1 MRRLI
6 PCENLPHA
14 PRRSSPRRSPRSF
27 AASSTR
33 LHCDVRYTPRA
44 PRPKVRT
51 VKLTQRKRTN
61 ADRTHLLGVLG
72 SVLLATI
79 AVVSIAVGALAWSQP
94 RTDVVRLSPGV
105 PASLTPSPLFD
116 PGSTVFAQGEDE
128 DPADPASW
136 GCVLLRDGTEV
147 SLQVRPDFDAVG
159 SRVLEGEPYV
169 PVVAV
174 GTTVEGDRLRCDP
187 ATADT
192 GGVADHAH
200 RRNRRETDDA
210 VRAMLLDR
218 VDVDRGDAGG
228 DADRRRRPSRAA
240 GLRRRGH
247 RSAGHR
253 RAAPPERSRHPAL
266 RILTARLS
274 RRCRARSLP

>member
-1 MRRLI
+1 M
-6 PCENLPHA
+6 
-14 PRRSSPRRSPRSF
+14 
-27 AASSTR
+27 
-33 LHCDVRYTPRA
+33 
-44 PRPKVRT
+44 
-51 VKLTQRKRTN
+51 KLTQRKRTN

-136 GCVLLRDGTEV
+136 GCVLLRDATEV

-174 GTTVEGDRLRCDP
+174 GTTEIGR
-187 ATADT
+187 
-192 GGVADHAH
+192 AH
-200 RRNRRETDDA
+200 
-210 VRAMLLDR
+210 V
-218 VDVDRGDAGG
+218 
-228 DADRRRRPSRAA
+228 
-240 GLRRRGH
+240 
-247 RSAGHR
+247 
-253 RAAPPERSRHPAL
+253 
-266 RILTARLS
+266 
-274 RRCRARSLP
+274 

>member
-1 MRRLI
+1 
-6 PCENLPHA
+6 
-14 PRRSSPRRSPRSF
+14 
-27 AASSTR
+27 
-33 LHCDVRYTPRA
+33 
-44 PRPKVRT
+44 

-136 GCVLLRDGTEV
+136 GCVLLRDGAEV

-192 GGVADHAH
+192 VALAVMP
-200 RRNRRETDDA
+200 TDLG
-210 VRAMLLDR
+210 VRAVPLAF
-218 VDVDRGDAGG
+218 VVGG
-228 DADRRRRPSRAA
+228 IAALGIA
-240 GLRRRGH
+240 GLLHPRGRGIRRFG
-247 RSAGHR
+247 S
-253 RAAPPERSRHPAL
+253 
-266 RILTARLS
+266 
-274 RRCRARSLP
+274 